1 MPDESQKDTPEYTS
15 GYPDQVSHEAE
26 TEPDVVLDVPLLRIG
41 EVKLDVENLEAKI
54 CINARLAS
62 FIHIEVGTKV
72 FVEKAKLEIKE
83 VEAEA
88 YLRARLKRVEA
99 IFMKALKTLDENPD
113 LIKDLISNA
122 DKKINETPDK

>member
-1 MPDESQKDTPEYTS
+1 MPDESQKDKPELS
-15 GYPDQVSHEAE
+15 GYPDQASHEPE

-54 CINARLAS
+54 CINAQLAS
-62 FIHIEVGTKV
+62 FINIEVGTKV
-72 FVEKAKLEIKE
+72 FVEKAKLEVKE

-113 LIKDLISNA
+113 LIKDFISNA
-122 DKKINETPDK
+122 DKKINETRDT

>member
-1 MPDESQKDTPEYTS
+1 MPDESQKDMPE
-15 GYPDQVSHEAE
+15 GYPDQASHEAE

-41 EVKLDVENLEAKI
+41 EVKLDVENLEARI
-54 CINARLAS
+54 CINAQLAN
-62 FIHIEVGTKV
+62 FINIEVGTKV

-113 LIKDLISNA
+113 LIKDFISNA

>member
-1 MPDESQKDTPEYTS
+1 MPDESHEDAPEYVS
-15 GYPDQVSHEAE
+15 GNPDQASREAD

-72 FVEKAKLEIKE
+72 LVEKAKLEIKE

-113 LIKDLISNA
+113 LIKDLISNVA
-122 DKKINETPDK
+122 KKPDETSDK